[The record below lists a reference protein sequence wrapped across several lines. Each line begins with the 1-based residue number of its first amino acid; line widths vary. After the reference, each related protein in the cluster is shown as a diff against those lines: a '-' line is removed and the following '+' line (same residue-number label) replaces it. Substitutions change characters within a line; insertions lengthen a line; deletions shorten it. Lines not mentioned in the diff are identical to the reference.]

1 MLLLRK
7 VVWWMYKEKLFDNYF
22 KFLALLFWPIMWYK
36 WIVISNGTLEN
47 MLFTIYAIVAIVF
60 NILYSVFMI
69 KYKDITQIDFF
80 YRISTLLAFIFTLFS
95 FLIYPKS
102 LFFLYLK
109 IIFTGIYLYYSIV
122 KTLKFKDDEGVVGIM
137 SSLLL
142 IVITLFY

>member
-1 MLLLRK
+1 
-7 VVWWMYKEKLFDNYF
+7 MYKEKLFDNYF

-47 MLFTIYAIVAIVF
+47 MLFTIYAIIAIVF
-60 NILYSVFMI
+60 IILYSVFI

>member
-1 MLLLRK
+1 
-7 VVWWMYKEKLFDNYF
+7 KEKLFDNYF
-22 KFLALLFWPIMWYK
+22 KFLALFFWPIMWYK

-47 MLFTIYAIVAIVF
+47 MLFTTYAIIAIVF
-60 NILYSVFMI
+60 IILYSVSMI

>member
-1 MLLLRK
+1 
-7 VVWWMYKEKLFDNYF
+7 MYKEKLFDNYF
-22 KFLALLFWPIMWYK
+22 KFLALFFWPIMWYK
-36 WIVISNGTLEN
+36 WIVISNGTIEN
-47 MLFTIYAIVAIVF
+47 ILFTTYAIVAIGF
-60 NILYSVFMI
+60 IILYSVFMI

-102 LFFLYLK
+102 LPFLYLK
-109 IIFTGIYLYYSIV
+109 IIFTGIYFYYSMV
-122 KTLKFKDDEGVVGIM
+122 KTLKFKHEEGVVGIM

>member
-1 MLLLRK
+1 
-7 VVWWMYKEKLFDNYF
+7 MYKEKFFDNYF
-22 KFLALLFWPIMWYK
+22 KFLALFFWPIMWYK

-47 MLFTIYAIVAIVF
+47 TLFTAYTIVAIIYI
-60 NILYSVFMI
+60 ILYSGFII

-109 IIFTGIYLYYSIV
+109 IVFTGIYFYYSIV
-122 KTLKFKDDEGVVGIM
+122 KTLKFRHEEGIVGIM
-137 SSLLL
+137 GSILL

>member
-1 MLLLRK
+1 
-7 VVWWMYKEKLFDNYF
+7 MYKEKLFDNYF

-47 MLFTIYAIVAIVF
+47 MLFTTYAIVAIVF
-60 NILYSVFMI
+60 IILYSAFMI

-109 IIFTGIYLYYSIV
+109 IIFTGIYLYYSMV
-122 KTLKFKDDEGVVGIM
+122 KTLKFKHDEGVVGIM

>member
-1 MLLLRK
+1 
-7 VVWWMYKEKLFDNYF
+7 MYKEKLFDNYF
-22 KFLALLFWPIMWYK
+22 KFLALLFLPIMWYK

-60 NILYSVFMI
+60 IILYSVFMI

-80 YRISTLLAFIFTLFS
+80 YKISTLLAFIFTLFS

>member
-1 MLLLRK
+1 
-7 VVWWMYKEKLFDNYF
+7 F

-60 NILYSVFMI
+60 IILYSVFMI

>member
-22 KFLALLFWPIMWYK
+22 KFLALFFWPIMWYK

-47 MLFTIYAIVAIVF
+47 MLFTTYAIIAIVF
-60 NILYSVFMI
+60 IILYSVSMI

>member
-22 KFLALLFWPIMWYK
+22 KFLALLFLPIMWYK

-60 NILYSVFMI
+60 IILYSVFMI

>member
-1 MLLLRK
+1 
-7 VVWWMYKEKLFDNYF
+7 MYKEKLFDNYF

-47 MLFTIYAIVAIVF
+47 MLFTTYAIIAIVF
-60 NILYSVFMI
+60 IILYSVSMI

>member
-1 MLLLRK
+1 
-7 VVWWMYKEKLFDNYF
+7 MYKEKLFDNYF

-47 MLFTIYAIVAIVF
+47 MLFTIYEIVAIVF
-60 NILYSVFMI
+60 IILYSVFMI